1 MMVCARFEAAGGLS
15 FTTSRRFGSG
25 GKAMTEQK
33 TRLTDES
40 VAEFL
45 NGIAD
50 ESRRTDCDAIVDI
63 MERVT
68 GTKARIWGTGLVGF
82 GNYHYKYAS
91 GHEGDC
97 FLAGFASRKSA
108 ITLYITAGVERFP
121 KVLAKL
127 GKHKAG
133 KGCLYIK
140 KLDDVNLSVLED
152 LLKQSVD
159 HTKATYKST

>member
-1 MMVCARFEAAGGLS
+1 MAEPKL
-15 FTTSRRFGSG
+15 
-25 GKAMTEQK
+25 KPTEK
-33 TRLTDES
+33 S
-40 VAEFL
+40 VSAFL
-45 NGIAD
+45 DGIAD
-50 ESRRTDCDAIVDI
+50 QTRRTECYAMVD
-63 MERVT
+63 MMKRVT
-68 GTKARIWGTGLVGF
+68 GTEPLIWAGGLVGF

-97 FLAGFASRKSA
+97 FITGFAARKSA
-108 ITLYITAGVERFP
+108 LTLYITAGVERFP
-121 KVLAKL
+121 RLLERL